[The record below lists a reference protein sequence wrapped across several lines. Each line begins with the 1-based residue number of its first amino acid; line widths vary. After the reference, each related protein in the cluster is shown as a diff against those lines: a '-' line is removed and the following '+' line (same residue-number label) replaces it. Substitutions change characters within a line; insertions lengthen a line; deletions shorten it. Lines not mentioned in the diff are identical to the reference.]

1 MNTGGIV
8 IGIPDA
14 TIDAAGVFKITNV
27 VPGRYRMVASVPGG
41 GPMGGGGGAA
51 AGWALRSAVLDG
63 RDVLDTPFEIRA
75 GQNLSNMVVTFVDQP
90 TEISGTLMD
99 NSGKPMPGFSIVVF
113 STDRST
119 WSAGSRRISPPIQVA
134 SDGKYKV
141 TGLPPGEY
149 FLAALTDYENGDL
162 GDVSFLDQIA
172 AVAIKV
178 TLGEGEKKTQDLK
191 IGG

>member
-1 MNTGGIV
+1 
-8 IGIPDA
+8 
-14 TIDAAGVFKITNV
+14 
-27 VPGRYRMVASVPGG
+27 
-41 GPMGGGGGAA
+41 
-51 AGWALRSAVLDG
+51 
-63 RDVLDTPFEIRA
+63 
-75 GQNLSNMVVTFVDQP
+75 MVVTFVDQP

-99 NSGKPMPGFSIVVF
+99 SAGKPMPGFSIVVF
-113 STDRST
+113 STDRAT
-119 WSAGSRRISPPIQVA
+119 WSASSRRISPPIQVA

-141 TGLPPGEY
+141 TGLPPGDY